1 MSNDLVISTVI
12 LTYNRKDTLHA
23 AVRSALDQKY
33 PHKELIVVNNGST
46 DGTSE
51 EIRETFPS
59 VRIVEPG
66 RNTGVPEG
74 RNIGAR
80 NAAGDIVLFMDDDGV
95 LASDGAFTEVAAR
108 FEREPELGVLFA
120 RPADPDTGESP
131 ECVFS
136 FQEDQEP
143 YPRPVYAPQF
153 VGTAIFVRKALMDQ
167 IQGFD
172 GSFFREAEEFD
183 FSLRTID
190 AGWRILFYPS
200 IVLHHR
206 PHPNR
211 ASAGTVAYL
220 NLRNYLITYWKLF
233 PVLPAVTAT
242 AYTMVNRFVTSVKYR
257 TFIPFVRASLSFAFI
272 LPGILLRRRTPLS
285 RRGFDRF
292 MLLSSYAFE
301 SYTEVEEHAPIGFR
315 TFCKRY
321 LANRSK
327 RNKHPR

>member
-1 MSNDLVISTVI
+1 MSKALVISTVI

-23 AVRSALDQKY
+23 AIRSALDQMY
-33 PHKELIVVNNGST
+33 PDKELIVVNNGST

-51 EIRETFPS
+51 EIREAFPS
-59 VRIVEPG
+59 VRILEPG

-95 LASDGAFTEVAAR
+95 LASGEAFAEAAAR

-136 FQEDQEP
+136 FQVDQQQ

-206 PHPNR
+206 PHPHR

-220 NLRNYLITYWKLF
+220 NLRNYLTTYWKLF
-233 PVLPAVTAT
+233 PVLPAITAT
-242 AYTMVNRFVTSVKYR
+242 AYTVITRFVSSVKYR
-257 TFIPFVRASLSFAFI
+257 TLIPFLKGCVFFPFM
-272 LPGILLRRRTPLS
+272 LPGILLHRRTRLS

-292 MLLSSYAFE
+292 MLLSSFPFE
-301 SYTEVEEHAPIGFR
+301 SYSEVEGHPPIGFLE
-315 TFCKRY
+315 FCKRY
-321 LANRSK
+321 IANRSE